1 MPAKSKPKILS
12 CTKQPPSPNQDG
24 RNSPEEHLARGALEK
39 NHHRTADH
47 PTASF
52 AAPLRV
58 RTHPKARSL
67 ALALALLALVVCGI
81 RVLVHRLKGP
91 VLRTDR
97 PRGLGEARCTKNGR
111 AASDLMLGRCSKRIL
126 EVATP
131 ELSPIVLELDSS
143 STIIYQQHR
152 GLVIST

>member
-58 RTHPKARSL
+58 RAHPKARS
-67 ALALALLALVVCGI
+67 LALALLALVVCGI

-91 VLRTDR
+91 VLRTER
-97 PRGLGEARCTKNGR
+97 PRGVGRSPVHKERARGVRPDVRAMFQKNPGGG
-111 AASDLMLGRCSKRIL
+111 D
-126 EVATP
+126 P
-131 ELSPIVLELDSS
+131 
-143 STIIYQQHR
+143 
-152 GLVIST
+152 